1 MQVGASSLLHFAVTW
16 HARICLIQV
25 FVSVNSFQHPA
36 GSSGPGGCSS
46 LHQENVENQHGLTC
60 SQWQWIVHMQ
70 VGASSLLHFAF
81 TWHARICLIQVFVS
95 VNSFQHPAGSSCPWW
110 L

>member
-1 MQVGASSLLHFAVTW
+1 MQVEASSLLHFAFTW
-16 HARICLIQV
+16 HASICLIQV
-25 FVSVNSFQHPA
+25 FVLSTLFNIQLVA
-36 GSSGPGGCSS
+36 AVPGGCNSQ
-46 LHQENVENQHGLTC
+46 LQENAENQHGLTC

-81 TWHARICLIQVFVS
+81 PYGMQVCLIQVFVS
-95 VNSFQHPAGSSCPWW
+95 VNPFQHPAGSSCPWW